1 MSLDQRAQVLEA
13 AALTASGVRDLIR
26 TLKWKTS
33 NIISLLRKM
42 NEEQLI
48 EFKQAAGSNR
58 GRPKRNVTLTP
69 LGFEFLETYR
79 KLRIKPLKAR
89 KEDLYHAA
97 RDAAYVSRLI
107 ANGHSPFQVFM
118 ELNAIARNIKVS
130 SQTPKTV

>member
-1 MSLDQRAQVLEA
+1 MSLDQRAQILEA
-13 AALTASGVRDLIR
+13 TALTTSGVRDLIK

-33 NIISLLRKM
+33 NIVSLLRKM

-48 EFKQAAGSNR
+48 EFKQAAHSNR
-58 GRPKRNVTLTP
+58 GRPKKSVTLTP

-79 KLRIKPLKAR
+79 KLRIKPLRAR
-89 KEDLYHAA
+89 KEDLDHAA

-130 SQTPKTV
+130 SETPETV